1 MSGSKRTTIYFD
13 PKLYR
18 ALKRKAAESSQT
30 ISDFVNQSVRISLS
44 EDAIDLE
51 ALVVRKRQSKRS
63 FSSFVRDLRKVG
75 HRRDVYR

>member
-18 ALKRKAAESSQT
+18 ALKRKAAEYSQT
-30 ISDFVNQSVRISLS
+30 ISDFVNQAVRISLS

-51 ALVVRKRQSKRS
+51 ALVVRKWQSKRS
-63 FSSFVRDLRKVG
+63 FSSFARDLRKVG